1 MRMTGRRGPGR
12 AESPEQVLGMRHS
25 SLRETLTNEIR
36 MAIMTGRYKPGDRL
50 VEDRLAEEYGVSR
63 NPVREA
69 MRVLEIEGLL
79 EVKPRRGATVAK
91 FTDDEAKEA
100 VELRASLEGL
110 SARLAARRCND
121 EVRAQIFD
129 LLGRGRR
136 AMEEQNWEA
145 LRQLNDD
152 FHQLIAYAGS
162 NRFLREFMH
171 AMRSKTFWMIAGSK
185 SWRGRDS
192 WKEHEAILHAIL
204 SGDEELASIL
214 ASRHVYN
221 AGQAFLDERVQPDG
235 EDPAVADTEPAA
247 RSGGG

>member
-1 MRMTGRRGPGR
+1 MRSSSGRGPER
-12 AESPEQVLGMRHS
+12 ARINDELLGMRHS
-25 SLRETLTNEIR
+25 SLREALTNEIR
-36 MAIMTGRYKPGDRL
+36 MAIMTGRYQPGDRL

-69 MRVLEIEGLL
+69 MRVLEIEGLV

-91 FTDDEAKEA
+91 FTEDEAREA

-145 LRQLNDD
+145 LRALNDE
-152 FHQLIAYAGS
+152 FHNLIASAGS
-162 NRFLREFMH
+162 NRFLREFMQ
-171 AMRSKTFWMIAGSK
+171 AMRAKTYWMLAGSK

-204 SGDEELASIL
+204 NGDEEFASIL

-221 AGQAFLDERVQPDG
+221 AGQAFLEEHAPATPAEDG
-235 EDPAVADTEPAA
+235 TTS
-247 RSGGG
+247 SGSGS